1 MTTKDDIRRQIFG
14 DKDLTKHLNG
24 FLFAQAGI
32 LKEASKS
39 RELTGRFDEMRVVL
53 MSSVGVAIA
62 IARLGTEDM
71 LNESTML
78 TRALLERLINFCYLM
93 VCEEDEYKKYK
104 AHSLQKSYRKLDRQ
118 ITAGKH
124 SFRVKYTGEI
134 DVDSIPELKKALAQF
149 TGPKGGEKTRWTDVD
164 LSERVILI
172 GEKSNI
178 DERKWLLSLLSFYED
193 ASEALHGTLYGSVFH
208 TGFYEP
214 GFNRGDAEA
223 IERNAQKK
231 LTLLYW
237 QMGDIIADVITFL
250 GERSRLSDFVK
261 KSQEN
266 VKKTTEI
273 MSFILKD

>member
-1 MTTKDDIRRQIFG
+1 MTTRDDKRRQIFG

-24 FLFAQAGI
+24 FLLAQAGI
-32 LKEASKS
+32 LKGASKS
-39 RELTGRFDEMRVVL
+39 RKLTGRFDEMRVVL

-62 IARLGTEDM
+62 ITRLGTEDM

-93 VCEEDEYKKYK
+93 VCEEDEYEKYK

-118 ITAGKH
+118 ITAGEH

-134 DVDSIPELKKALAQF
+134 DVDSIPELKKALSQF
-149 TGPKGGEKTRWTDVD
+149 TGSRGGEKTRWTDVD

-172 GEKSNI
+172 GEKSDI
-178 DERKWLLSLLSFYED
+178 DERKWLLALLSFYED

-214 GFNRGDAEA
+214 GFNREDTEA
-223 IERNAQKK
+223 IERNAQMK

-250 GERSRLSDFVK
+250 GEKNGLSDFLK

-266 VKKTTEI
+266 AKKTTEI